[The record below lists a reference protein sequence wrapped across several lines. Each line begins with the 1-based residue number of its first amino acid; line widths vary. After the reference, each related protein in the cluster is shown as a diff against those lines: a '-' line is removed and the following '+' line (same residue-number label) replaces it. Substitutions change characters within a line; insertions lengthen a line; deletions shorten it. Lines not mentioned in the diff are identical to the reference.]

1 MAITIYE
8 NEAWGGA
15 SVRATLNKKTGL
27 VSLQYAKSGYNYRT
41 KIKVS
46 RADFFR
52 VAEKLDIWNMY
63 RRHPSHLNQVALELT
78 GNHMY

>member
-8 NEAWGGA
+8 NQALGGA

-41 KIKVS
+41 KIKVTI
-46 RADFFR
+46 ADFNR
-52 VAEKLDIWNMY
+52 VAEQLNIWNMY
-63 RRHPSHLNQVALELT
+63 RRHPNDLNQIAVELT
-78 GNHMY
+78 GKHIY

>member
-15 SVRATLNKKTGL
+15 SVRATLNKKTGI
-27 VSLQYAKSGYNYRT
+27 VSLQHAKTGYNYRT

-46 RADFFR
+46 IADFKR
-52 VAEKLDIWNMY
+52 VAEQLDIWNPY
-63 RRHPSHLNQVALELT
+63 RRHPETLNQIAVELT
-78 GNHMY
+78 GKHIY

>member
-8 NEAWGGA
+8 NQAPGGA

-41 KIKVS
+41 KVKVKI
-46 RADFFR
+46 ADFNR
-52 VAEKLDIWNMY
+52 VGDALDIWNMY
-63 RRHPSHLNQVALELT
+63 RRHPNDLNQVAVELT
-78 GNHMY
+78 GKHIY